1 MQYDSLNMNSNRIT
15 YSIVFIVLLGLIGLQ
30 SCGSTKSIRPAKRTT
45 VTAKPPNRV
54 KTPQRADVD
63 VKRDEIIDSAHKY
76 IGTKYLYGGKDAQG
90 FDCSGLVRK
99 VFFENKIDIR
109 GNSTSLS
116 KQGKGKSFTNAK
128 AGDLVFFKKGDRVN
142 HVALVTE
149 VNKNE
154 LWVIHS
160 TSSRGVIKEN
170 ILASN
175 YWSRKKYF
183 IKDLL

>member
-1 MQYDSLNMNSNRIT
+1 MNVYKLRYCIGL
-15 YSIVFIVLLGLIGLQ
+15 FALLGLLGLQ
-30 SCGSTKSIRPAKRTT
+30 SCSSTKSIRPANRTKVSTKRAA
-45 VTAKPPNRV
+45 VTAKPSNRV
-54 KTPQRADVD
+54 RTPKQSQ
-63 VKRDEIIDSAHKY
+63 DEITRSEIINSAHRY
-76 IGTKYLYGGKDAQG
+76 IGTKYVYGGRDAHG

-109 GNSTSLS
+109 GNSSSLS
-116 KQGKGKSFTNAK
+116 KQGTGKSIISAK
-128 AGDLVFFKKGDRVN
+128 AGDLVFFKKGDNVN

-149 VNKNE
+149 INKNE

-160 TSSRGVIKEN
+160 TSSKGVIKEN